1 MIQENYQKFLKKN
14 KRDVVLKK
22 FKATPEKF
30 FIEILC
36 DGKHYTMECENKPQP
51 CGDWFPEGIKDGEEF
66 PKDCP
71 DYGDIIYYNDEFILI
86 TVENVA
92 YCFSAKD
99 YKAVEMRTRYLY
111 DIIYVNDK
119 IYILVDHNNPKLYEV
134 KKFWERPSELFFIV
148 KEGKL
153 YWGHIIAD
161 DEQGYFRGS
170 NIAYAI
176 DGIGVDFVVEPV
188 DELLEKLIAMK
199 KEACI

>member
-1 MIQENYQKFLKKN
+1 MIQEDYQKFLKKN

-22 FKATPEKF
+22 FSVTQET
-30 FIEILC
+30 ISIDISC
-36 DGKHYTMECENKPQP
+36 DGKMYNMECENKPAAS
-51 CGDWFPEGIKDGEEF
+51 GDWIPEGWPENVPF
-66 PKDCP
+66 PKGVP
-71 DYGDIIYYNDEFILI
+71 DFCFVVYYNEEIIFFVIDS
-86 TVENVA
+86 TP
-92 YCFSAKD
+92 YCFMAKS
-99 YKAVEMRTRYLY
+99 YEPIKMKNAYLY
-111 DIIYVNDK
+111 DIIYVGEK
-119 IYILVDHNNPKLYEV
+119 TYILVDHNNPKLYEV
-134 KKFWERPSELFFIV
+134 KKFWERPSELFFID